1 MCSIADSETGSAI
14 LATCSYSLCIYRPQV
29 KSQPAPHPLHPT
41 HTAKASY
48 RWARSCTCCHTLSP
62 WFTFAPRCF
71 GYFPSQFLL
80 STVGCLT
87 LPMKPVTNT
96 PVSTDNANKAG
107 TSWCNSGKCCTKH
120 WCNPLESCDYSPRVC
135 GMRMPCLL
143 SSWLLL
149 SPLPAS
155 TKPDVTP

>member
-1 MCSIADSETGSAI
+1 MCSITDSEAGSAF

-41 HTAKASY
+41 HTTKASY
-48 RWARSCTCCHTLSP
+48 RLAQSCTCCHAPSSWL
-62 WFTFAPRCF
+62 TFAPRCS
-71 GYFPSQFLL
+71 GYFPPQFLL
-80 STVGCLT
+80 STVGCL
-87 LPMKPVTNT
+87 PMERVIST
-96 PVSTDNANKAG
+96 PVSTNSANKAG
-107 TSWCNSGKCCTKH
+107 TSWCNPGKCCTKH
-120 WCNPLESCDYSPRVC
+120 WCNTLESCDYSPGAR

-155 TKPDVTP
+155 TKPGVTL